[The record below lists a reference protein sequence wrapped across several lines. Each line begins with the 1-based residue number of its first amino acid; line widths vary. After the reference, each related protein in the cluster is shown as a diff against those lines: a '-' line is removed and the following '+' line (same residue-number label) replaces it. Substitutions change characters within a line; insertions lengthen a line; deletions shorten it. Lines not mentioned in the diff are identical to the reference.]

1 MTVAKLKAAQ
11 ADAPDGVGQVPHG
24 VPRDYNFAADVL
36 RKISPPTVPTSAAAM
51 LSGMALAVLWATGAF
66 SQSPSAEGSNPMPVT
81 AGYIETVTFPDY
93 GITLDAKLDT
103 GADSSS
109 IGVTGLDRFK
119 RNGKIW
125 YRFTLTGADGKTA
138 TIEQQSDRVARV
150 MRAEVKD
157 TRRPIVRLKVCVA
170 GQTAVTDFTLT
181 DRSEQRTSLL
191 IGRRFLA
198 SRILVDSSRKHVF
211 PKPCEGRK

>member
-1 MTVAKLKAAQ
+1 M
-11 ADAPDGVGQVPHG
+11 DGGG
-24 VPRDYNFAADVL
+24 VTRA
-36 RKISPPTVPTSAAAM
+36 TM

-66 SQSPSAEGSNPMPVT
+66 SQSLSAEGSNPMPVT
-81 AGYIETVTFPDY
+81 AGYIETATFPDY

-109 IGVTGLDRFK
+109 IGVSDLDRFK

-125 YRFTLTGADGKTA
+125 YRFTLTGMDGKTA
-138 TIEQQSDRVARV
+138 TIEQQTDRIARV

-170 GQTAVTDFTLT
+170 GQTAMTDFTLT

-198 SRILVDSSRKHVF
+198 PRILVDSSRKHVF
-211 PKPCEGRK
+211 PKTCDSGK

>member
-1 MTVAKLKAAQ
+1 MVGGGVTR
-11 ADAPDGVGQVPHG
+11 AP
-24 VPRDYNFAADVL
+24 A
-36 RKISPPTVPTSAAAM
+36 

-66 SQSPSAEGSNPMPVT
+66 SQGASTEASNSMPVT
-81 AGYIETVTFPDY
+81 AGFIETATFPDY

-109 IGVTGLDRFK
+109 IGVSGLDRFK
-119 RNGKIW
+119 RDGKIW
-125 YRFTLTGADGKTA
+125 YRFTLTGTDGKST
-138 TIEQQSDRVARV
+138 TIEQQSDRIARV
-150 MRAEVKD
+150 MRAEVRD

-198 SRILVDSSRKHVF
+198 SRILVDSGRKHVF
-211 PKPCEGRK
+211 PKACDGGK